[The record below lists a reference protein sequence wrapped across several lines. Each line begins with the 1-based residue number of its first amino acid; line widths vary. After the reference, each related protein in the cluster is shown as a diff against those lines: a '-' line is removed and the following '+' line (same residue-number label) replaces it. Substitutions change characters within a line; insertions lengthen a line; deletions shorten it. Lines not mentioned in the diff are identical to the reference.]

1 MLSCDC
7 RLAASPQN
15 RLTETKRVV
24 LVCLP
29 RIQYEFLMK
38 TKTKTTRKRV
48 YPILQQIVQ
57 YLPEWTLEKLANK
70 YRIDAR
76 SFSATSHVVALMVA
90 HLAHTSSLNETC
102 DVCSMHEKKLR
113 YVRNVTPPHRNTLSN
128 ANRTR
133 PAAMAEEL
141 FWTVKAALETNNV
154 TVNGKTFNQR
164 GRPKG
169 FLHRFRK
176 TIYAIDSTTIQLVLN
191 CIDWAKHRRRKAA
204 AKAHVLLNITSF
216 LPSVVV
222 VESANHHDSTRAA
235 ALTAGF
241 KAGDILLADRGYV
254 DFGFLFGLEVRR
266 AFFVTRQRGPLKY
279 EVKEGREV
287 SGDVISDEVIVLT
300 GDETREKYTK
310 PLRRIFAVVELNGQK
325 HDMVFLTNNLDWA
338 AETICELYR
347 ARWNIE
353 VFFKELKQTLQFT
366 DFIGYNENAV
376 KWQVWIGLLVHMLLH
391 YAKFLSTWTQSF
403 ARLVGIVRG
412 GMWLEIDLV
421 ETLILYGTAGPEKK
435 PKLCLEQACFKGF
448 EDPTEKP
455 MGQKKRRKPRKRGVG
470 NGRR

>member
-1 MLSCDC
+1 
-7 RLAASPQN
+7 
-15 RLTETKRVV
+15 
-24 LVCLP
+24 
-29 RIQYEFLMK
+29 MK

-70 YRIDAR
+70 HGVDAR
-76 SFSATSHVVALMVA
+76 SFSATSHVVALMIA

-102 DVCSMHEKKLR
+102 DVCAMHEKKLR

-128 ANRTR
+128 ANRAR

-154 TVNGKTFNQR
+154 TVNGKTFNPR
-164 GRPKG
+164 GRPTG
-169 FLHRFRK
+169 FLHRFK
-176 TIYAIDSTTIQLVLN
+176 KAIYAIDSTTIQLALN

-222 VESANHHDSTRAA
+222 VESASHHDSARAA

-448 EDPTEKP
+448 EDLLAKP
-455 MGQKKRRKPRKRGVG
+455 MGQKKRVRTKK
-470 NGRR
+470 

>member
-1 MLSCDC
+1 
-7 RLAASPQN
+7 
-15 RLTETKRVV
+15 
-24 LVCLP
+24 
-29 RIQYEFLMK
+29 MK

-70 YRIDAR
+70 HGVDAR
-76 SFSATSHVVALMVA
+76 SCSATSHVVALMIA

-102 DVCSMHEKKLR
+102 DVCAMHEKKLR

-154 TVNGKTFNQR
+154 TVNGKTFNPR
-164 GRPKG
+164 GRPTG
-169 FLHRFRK
+169 FLHRFK
-176 TIYAIDSTTIQLVLN
+176 KAIYAIDSTTIQLVLN

-310 PLRRIFAVVELNGQK
+310 PLRRIFAVVELNGRK

-448 EDPTEKP
+448 EDLLAKP
-455 MGQKKRRKPRKRGVG
+455 MGQKKRVRTKK
-470 NGRR
+470 

>member
-76 SFSATSHVVALMVA
+76 SFSATSHVVALVVA

-102 DVCSMHEKKLR
+102 DVCSMHEKKLG

-141 FWTVKAALETNNV
+141 FWTVKAALEAKNV
-154 TVNGKTFNQR
+154 TVNGKTFNPR
-164 GRPKG
+164 GRPTG
-169 FLHRFRK
+169 FLHRFK
-176 TIYAIDSTTIQLVLN
+176 KAIYAIDSTTIQLVLN
-191 CIDWAKHRRRKAA
+191 CTDWAKHRRRKAA
-204 AKAHVLLNITSF
+204 AKAHVLLDITSF

-222 VESANHHDSTRAA
+222 VESASHHDSTRAA

-391 YAKFLSTWTQSF
+391 YAKFLSAWTQSF
-403 ARLVGIVRG
+403 ARLVGIARG

-448 EDPTEKP
+448 EDLLAKP
-455 MGQKKRRKPRKRGVG
+455 MGQKKRVRTKK
-470 NGRR
+470 

>member
-1 MLSCDC
+1 
-7 RLAASPQN
+7 
-15 RLTETKRVV
+15 
-24 LVCLP
+24 
-29 RIQYEFLMK
+29 MK
-38 TKTKTTRKRV
+38 TETKTTRRRV

-57 YLPEWTLEKLANK
+57 HLPEWTLEKLANK
-70 YRIDAR
+70 HRVDAR
-76 SFSATSHVVALMVA
+76 SFSATSHVVALMIA

-102 DVCSMHEKKLR
+102 DVCAIHEKKLR
-113 YVRNVTPPHRNTLSN
+113 YVRNVTPPRRNTLSN

-141 FWTVKAALETNNV
+141 FWTVKAALETNDV
-154 TVNGKTFNQR
+154 TVNGKTFNPR
-164 GRPKG
+164 GRPTG
-169 FLHRFRK
+169 FLHRFK
-176 TIYAIDSTTIQLVLN
+176 KAIYAIDSTTIQLVLN

-353 VFFKELKQTLQFT
+353 VFFKELKQTLQFA

-448 EDPTEKP
+448 EDLLAKP
-455 MGQKKRRKPRKRGVG
+455 MGQKKRVRTKK
-470 NGRR
+470 

>member
-1 MLSCDC
+1 
-7 RLAASPQN
+7 
-15 RLTETKRVV
+15 
-24 LVCLP
+24 
-29 RIQYEFLMK
+29 MK
-38 TKTKTTRKRV
+38 TKNKTTRKRV

-70 YRIDAR
+70 HRVDAR

-90 HLAHTSSLNETC
+90 RLAHTSSLNETC
-102 DVCSMHEKKLR
+102 DVCAMHEKKLR

-141 FWTVKAALETNNV
+141 FWTVKAALEANNV
-154 TVNGKTFNQR
+154 TVNGRTFNQR

-176 TIYAIDSTTIQLVLN
+176 TIYAIDST
-191 CIDWAKHRRRKAA
+191 
-204 AKAHVLLNITSF
+204 
-216 LPSVVV
+216 
-222 VESANHHDSTRAA
+222 RAA
-235 ALTAGF
+235 ALTVGF

-266 AFFVTRQRGPLKY
+266 AFFVTRQRGPLRY
-279 EVKEGREV
+279 EVKESLPVKGH
-287 SGDVISDEVIVLT
+287 VISDEIIVLT
-300 GDETREKYTK
+300 GEDTREKYAK
-310 PLRRIFAVVELNGQK
+310 PLRRIFATVELNGQT

-338 AETICELYR
+338 VETICELYR

-353 VFFKELKQTLQFT
+353 VFFKELKQTLQFA
-366 DFIGYNENAV
+366 DFIGYN
-376 KWQVWIGLLVHMLLH
+376 
-391 YAKFLSTWTQSF
+391 
-403 ARLVGIVRG
+403 G
-412 GMWLEIDLV
+412 GMWLEIDLI

-435 PKLCLEQACFKGF
+435 PRLCLEQACFRGF

>member
-1 MLSCDC
+1 
-7 RLAASPQN
+7 
-15 RLTETKRVV
+15 
-24 LVCLP
+24 
-29 RIQYEFLMK
+29 MK

-70 YRIDAR
+70 HRVDAR
-76 SFSATSHVVALMVA
+76 SFSATSHVVALMIA

-102 DVCSMHEKKLR
+102 DVCEMHEKKLR

-154 TVNGKTFNQR
+154 TVNGKTFNPR
-164 GRPKG
+164 GRPTG
-169 FLHRFRK
+169 FLHRFK
-176 TIYAIDSTTIQLVLN
+176 KAIYAIDSTTIQLALN
-191 CIDWAKHRRRKAA
+191 SIDWAKHRRRKAA
-204 AKAHVLLNITSF
+204 AKAHVLLNNTSF

-448 EDPTEKP
+448 EDLLAKP
-455 MGQKKRRKPRKRGVG
+455 MGQKKRVRTKK
-470 NGRR
+470 

>member
-1 MLSCDC
+1 
-7 RLAASPQN
+7 
-15 RLTETKRVV
+15 
-24 LVCLP
+24 
-29 RIQYEFLMK
+29 MK

-102 DVCSMHEKKLR
+102 DVCSMHEEKLR
-113 YVRNVTPPHRNTLSN
+113 YV
-128 ANRTR
+128 
-133 PAAMAEEL
+133 
-141 FWTVKAALETNNV
+141 
-154 TVNGKTFNQR
+154 
-164 GRPKG
+164 
-169 FLHRFRK
+169 
-176 TIYAIDSTTIQLVLN
+176 
-191 CIDWAKHRRRKAA
+191 
-204 AKAHVLLNITSF
+204 LNITSF

-448 EDPTEKP
+448 EDLLAKP
-455 MGQKKRRKPRKRGVG
+455 MGQKKRVRTKK
-470 NGRR
+470 

>member
-1 MLSCDC
+1 M
-7 RLAASPQN
+7 
-15 RLTETKRVV
+15 
-24 LVCLP
+24 
-29 RIQYEFLMK
+29 
-38 TKTKTTRKRV
+38 
-48 YPILQQIVQ
+48 QQIVQ

-113 YVRNVTPPHRNTLSN
+113 YV
-128 ANRTR
+128 
-133 PAAMAEEL
+133 
-141 FWTVKAALETNNV
+141 
-154 TVNGKTFNQR
+154 
-164 GRPKG
+164 
-169 FLHRFRK
+169 
-176 TIYAIDSTTIQLVLN
+176 
-191 CIDWAKHRRRKAA
+191 
-204 AKAHVLLNITSF
+204 LNITSF

-448 EDPTEKP
+448 EDLLAKP
-455 MGQKKRRKPRKRGVG
+455 MGQKKRVRTKK
-470 NGRR
+470 

>member
-1 MLSCDC
+1 
-7 RLAASPQN
+7 
-15 RLTETKRVV
+15 
-24 LVCLP
+24 
-29 RIQYEFLMK
+29 MK
-38 TKTKTTRKRV
+38 TKPKTTRKRV
-48 YPILQQIVQ
+48 YPILQQIVK
-57 YLPEWTLEKLANK
+57 YLPEWTIEKLANK
-70 YRIDAR
+70 YRTDAR
-76 SFSATSHVVALMVA
+76 SFSATSHVVALMIA
-90 HLAHTSSLNETC
+90 HIAHTSSLNETC
-102 DVCSMHEKKLR
+102 DVCSLYEKKLR

-133 PAAMAEEL
+133 SAAMAEEL

-154 TVNGKTFNQR
+154 KVNGRTFNQR
-164 GRPKG
+164 GRPTG
-169 FLHRFRK
+169 FLHRFKRA
-176 TIYAIDSTTIQLVLN
+176 IYAIDSTTIQLVLN

-235 ALTAGF
+235 ALTVGF

-254 DFGFLFGLEVRR
+254 DFGFLFGLELKQ
-266 AFFVTRQRGPLKY
+266 AFFVTRQRGALKY
-279 EVKEGREV
+279 EVKERREV
-287 SGDVISDEVIVLT
+287 SGRVISDEIIVLT
-300 GDETREKYTK
+300 GDETGEKYVR

-353 VFFKELKQTLQFT
+353 VFFKELKQTLQFA

-376 KWQVWIGLLVHMLLH
+376 KWQVWVGLLVHMLLH
-391 YAKFLSTWTQSF
+391 YAKFLSAWTHSF

-412 GMWLEIDLV
+412 GMWLEIDLI

-448 EDPTEKP
+448 EDLEAKP
-455 MGQKKRRKPRKRGVG
+455 MGQKEQAKDKK
-470 NGRR
+470 

>member
-1 MLSCDC
+1 
-7 RLAASPQN
+7 
-15 RLTETKRVV
+15 
-24 LVCLP
+24 
-29 RIQYEFLMK
+29 MK
-38 TKTKTTRKRV
+38 TRTKTTRKRV

-70 YRIDAR
+70 HRIDAR

-141 FWTVKAALETNNV
+141 FWTVKAALEAKNV

-169 FLHRFRK
+169 FLHRFKK

-204 AKAHVLLNITSF
+204 AKAHVLLDITSF

-235 ALTAGF
+235 ALTVGF

-254 DFGFLFGLEVRR
+254 DFGFLFGLELKQ
-266 AFFVTRQRGPLKY
+266 AFFVTRQRGPLRY
-279 EVKEGREV
+279 EVKESLPVKGH
-287 SGDVISDEVIVLT
+287 VISDEIIVLT
-300 GDETREKYTK
+300 GEDTREKYAK
-310 PLRRIFAVVELNGQK
+310 PLRRIFATVELNGQT

-338 AETICELYR
+338 ADTICELYR

-353 VFFKELKQTLQFT
+353 VFFKELKQTLQFA

-376 KWQVWIGLLVHMLLH
+376 KWQVWIGFLVHMLLH
-391 YAKFLSTWTQSF
+391 YAKFLSAWTQSF
-403 ARLVGIVRG
+403 ARLVGIARG
-412 GMWLEIDLV
+412 GMWLEIDLI

-448 EDPTEKP
+448 EDPTGKP
-455 MGQKKRRKPRKRGVG
+455 MGQKKRRKPRKRGVR

>member
-1 MLSCDC
+1 
-7 RLAASPQN
+7 
-15 RLTETKRVV
+15 
-24 LVCLP
+24 
-29 RIQYEFLMK
+29 MK

-70 YRIDAR
+70 HRVDAR
-76 SFSATSHVVALMVA
+76 SFSATSHVVALMIA

-102 DVCSMHEKKLR
+102 DVCAMHEKKLR
-113 YVRNVTPPHRNTLSN
+113 YVRNVTPPHRHTLSN

-141 FWTVKAALETNNV
+141 FWTVKAALEANNV
-154 TVNGKTFNQR
+154 TVNGKTFNPR
-164 GRPKG
+164 GRPTG
-169 FLHRFRK
+169 FLHRFK
-176 TIYAIDSTTIQLVLN
+176 KAIYAIDSTTIQLVLN

-279 EVKEGREV
+279 EVKESREA
-287 SGDVISDEVIVLT
+287 SGDVISDEVIVLA

-391 YAKFLSTWTQSF
+391 YAKFLSAWTQSF

-421 ETLILYGTAGPEKK
+421 ETLILYGTAGPGKK
-435 PKLCLEQACFKGF
+435 SKPCLEQACFKGF
-448 EDPTEKP
+448 EDLLAKP
-455 MGQKKRRKPRKRGVG
+455 MGQKKRVRTKK
-470 NGRR
+470 

>member
-1 MLSCDC
+1 
-7 RLAASPQN
+7 
-15 RLTETKRVV
+15 
-24 LVCLP
+24 
-29 RIQYEFLMK
+29 MK

-70 YRIDAR
+70 HGVDAR
-76 SFSATSHVVALMVA
+76 SFSATSHVVALMIA

-102 DVCSMHEKKLR
+102 DVCAMHEKKLR

-154 TVNGKTFNQR
+154 TVNGKTFNPR
-164 GRPKG
+164 GRPTG
-169 FLHRFRK
+169 FLHRFK
-176 TIYAIDSTTIQLVLN
+176 KAIYAIDSTTIQLALN

-279 EVKEGREV
+279 EVKESREA

-421 ETLILYGTAGPEKK
+421 ETLILYGTAGPGKK
-435 PKLCLEQACFKGF
+435 SKLCLEQACFKGF
-448 EDPTEKP
+448 EDLLAKP
-455 MGQKKRRKPRKRGVG
+455 MGQKKRVRTKK
-470 NGRR
+470 

>member
-1 MLSCDC
+1 M
-7 RLAASPQN
+7 
-15 RLTETKRVV
+15 
-24 LVCLP
+24 
-29 RIQYEFLMK
+29 
-38 TKTKTTRKRV
+38 
-48 YPILQQIVQ
+48 QQIVQ

-70 YRIDAR
+70 HRVDAR
-76 SFSATSHVVALMVA
+76 SFSATSHVVALMIA

-102 DVCSMHEKKLR
+102 DVCAMHEKKLR

-154 TVNGKTFNQR
+154 TVNGKTFNPR
-164 GRPKG
+164 GRPTG
-169 FLHRFRK
+169 FLHRFK
-176 TIYAIDSTTIQLVLN
+176 KAIYAIDSTTIQLVLN
-191 CIDWAKHRRRKAA
+191 RIDWAKHRRRKAA

-310 PLRRIFAVVELNGQK
+310 PLRRIFAVVELNGRK

-448 EDPTEKP
+448 EDLLAKP
-455 MGQKKRRKPRKRGVG
+455 MGQKKRVRTKK
-470 NGRR
+470 

>member
-1 MLSCDC
+1 
-7 RLAASPQN
+7 
-15 RLTETKRVV
+15 
-24 LVCLP
+24 
-29 RIQYEFLMK
+29 MK

-70 YRIDAR
+70 HGVDAR
-76 SFSATSHVVALMVA
+76 SFSATSHVVALMIA

-102 DVCSMHEKKLR
+102 DVCAMHEKKLR

-154 TVNGKTFNQR
+154 TVNGKTFNPR
-164 GRPKG
+164 GRPTG
-169 FLHRFRK
+169 FLHRFK
-176 TIYAIDSTTIQLVLN
+176 KAIYAIDSTTIQLVLN

-279 EVKEGREV
+279 EVKESREA
-287 SGDVISDEVIVLT
+287 SGDVISDEVIVLA
-300 GDETREKYTK
+300 GDETREKYTQ

-391 YAKFLSTWTQSF
+391 YAKFLSAWTQSF

-421 ETLILYGTAGPEKK
+421 ETLILYGTAGPGKK

-448 EDPTEKP
+448 EDLLAKP
-455 MGQKKRRKPRKRGVG
+455 MGQKKRVRTKK
-470 NGRR
+470 

>member
-1 MLSCDC
+1 
-7 RLAASPQN
+7 
-15 RLTETKRVV
+15 
-24 LVCLP
+24 
-29 RIQYEFLMK
+29 MK

-70 YRIDAR
+70 HRVDAR
-76 SFSATSHVVALMVA
+76 SFSATSHVVALMIA
-90 HLAHTSSLNETC
+90 HLAHTSSLHETC
-102 DVCSMHEKKLR
+102 DVCAMHEKKLR

-154 TVNGKTFNQR
+154 TVNGKTFNPR
-164 GRPKG
+164 GRPTG
-169 FLHRFRK
+169 FLHRFK
-176 TIYAIDSTTIQLVLN
+176 KAIYAIDSTTIHLVLN
-191 CIDWAKHRRRKAA
+191 SIDWAKHRRRKAA

-279 EVKEGREV
+279 EVKESREA
-287 SGDVISDEVIVLT
+287 SGDVISDEVIVLA
-300 GDETREKYTK
+300 GDETREKCTK

-353 VFFKELKQTLQFT
+353 VFFKELKQTLQFA

-391 YAKFLSTWTQSF
+391 YAKFLSAWTQSF

-421 ETLILYGTAGPEKK
+421 ETLILYGTAGPGKK
-435 PKLCLEQACFKGF
+435 SKLCLEQACFKGF
-448 EDPTEKP
+448 EDLLAKP
-455 MGQKKRRKPRKRGVG
+455 MGQKKRVRTKK
-470 NGRR
+470 

>member
-1 MLSCDC
+1 
-7 RLAASPQN
+7 
-15 RLTETKRVV
+15 
-24 LVCLP
+24 
-29 RIQYEFLMK
+29 MK
-38 TKTKTTRKRV
+38 TKRKTTRKRV

-57 YLPEWTLEKLANK
+57 YLPGWTLEKLANK
-70 YRIDAR
+70 HEVDAR

-90 HLAHTSSLNETC
+90 HIAHTSSLNETC
-102 DVCSMHEKKLR
+102 DVCAMHEKRLR

-154 TVNGKTFNQR
+154 RVNGRTFNQR
-164 GRPKG
+164 GRPTG
-169 FLHRFRK
+169 FLHRFKRA
-176 TIYAIDSTTIQLVLN
+176 IYAIDSTTIRLVLN
-191 CIDWAKHRRRKAA
+191 CMDWAKHRRRKAA

-235 ALTAGF
+235 ALTSGF

-279 EVKEGREV
+279 EVKEERKVTGHIV
-287 SGDVISDEVIVLT
+287 SDEIIVLT

-353 VFFKELKQTLQFT
+353 VFFKELKQTLQFA

-391 YAKFLSTWTQSF
+391 YAKFLSEWTQSF

-412 GMWLEIDLV
+412 GMWLEIDLI
-421 ETLILYGTAGPEKK
+421 ETLILYGTAGPREK
-435 PKLCLEQACFKGF
+435 PTLCLEQPCFKGF
-448 EDPTEKP
+448 EDLVAKP
-455 MGQKKRRKPRKRGVG
+455 MGQKRRARLKK
-470 NGRR
+470 

>member
-1 MLSCDC
+1 
-7 RLAASPQN
+7 
-15 RLTETKRVV
+15 
-24 LVCLP
+24 
-29 RIQYEFLMK
+29 MK

-70 YRIDAR
+70 HGVDAR

-102 DVCSMHEKKLR
+102 DVCAMHEKKLR

-154 TVNGKTFNQR
+154 TVNGKTFNPR
-164 GRPKG
+164 GRPTG
-169 FLHRFRK
+169 FLHRFK
-176 TIYAIDSTTIQLVLN
+176 KAIYAIDSTTIQLVLN

-279 EVKEGREV
+279 EVKESREA
-287 SGDVISDEVIVLT
+287 SGDVISDEVIVLA

-412 GMWLEIDLV
+412 GMWLGIDLV
-421 ETLILYGTAGPEKK
+421 ETLILYGTAGPGKK
-435 PKLCLEQACFKGF
+435 SKLCLEQACFKGF
-448 EDPTEKP
+448 EDLLAKP
-455 MGQKKRRKPRKRGVG
+455 MGQKKRVRTKK
-470 NGRR
+470 

>member
-1 MLSCDC
+1 
-7 RLAASPQN
+7 
-15 RLTETKRVV
+15 
-24 LVCLP
+24 
-29 RIQYEFLMK
+29 MK

-266 AFFVTRQRGPLKY
+266 AFPVTRQRGPLKS
-279 EVKEGREV
+279 EVEGSGEAA
-287 SGDVISDEVIVLT
+287 GDVTADGGSGAT
-300 GDETREKYTK
+300 
-310 PLRRIFAVVELNGQK
+310 
-325 HDMVFLTNNLDWA
+325 
-338 AETICELYR
+338 
-347 ARWNIE
+347 
-353 VFFKELKQTLQFT
+353 T
-366 DFIGYNENAV
+366 D
-376 KWQVWIGLLVHMLLH
+376 
-391 YAKFLSTWTQSF
+391 
-403 ARLVGIVRG
+403 
-412 GMWLEIDLV
+412 
-421 ETLILYGTAGPEKK
+421 
-435 PKLCLEQACFKGF
+435 
-448 EDPTEKP
+448 
-455 MGQKKRRKPRKRGVG
+455 
-470 NGRR
+470 

>member
-1 MLSCDC
+1 
-7 RLAASPQN
+7 
-15 RLTETKRVV
+15 
-24 LVCLP
+24 
-29 RIQYEFLMK
+29 MK

-76 SFSATSHVVALMVA
+76 SFSATSHVVALVVA

-154 TVNGKTFNQR
+154 TVNGKTFNPR
-164 GRPKG
+164 GRPTG
-169 FLHRFRK
+169 LLHRCTK
-176 TIYAIDSTTIQLVLN
+176 AIYAIDSTTIQLALN

-448 EDPTEKP
+448 EDLLAKP
-455 MGQKKRRKPRKRGVG
+455 MGQKKRVRTKK
-470 NGRR
+470 